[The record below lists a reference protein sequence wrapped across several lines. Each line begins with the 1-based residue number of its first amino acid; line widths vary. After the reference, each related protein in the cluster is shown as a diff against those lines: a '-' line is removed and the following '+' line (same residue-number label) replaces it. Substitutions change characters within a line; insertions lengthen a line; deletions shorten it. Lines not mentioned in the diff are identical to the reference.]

1 MATSIVI
8 AFLLLM
14 SFYVIYAAVRRQYVI
29 RKRQRRLFRR
39 NLYQWR
45 KEMKGQY
52 PLSQISRQ
60 RIGKRLKQ

>member
-14 SFYVIYAAVRRQYVI
+14 SFYVIYAAGRRQYVI
-29 RKRQRRLFRR
+29 RKRQRRLFRS

-45 KEMKGQY
+45 KEMKDNVHYRKYRDRG
-52 PLSQISRQ
+52 
-60 RIGKRLKQ
+60 

>member
-14 SFYVIYAAVRRQYVI
+14 SFYVIHAAVRRQYVI

-45 KEMKGQY
+45 KEMKGSIHY
-52 PLSQISRQ
+52 RKY
-60 RIGKRLKQ
+60 RDRGR